1 MNYKKDLKLNWNLFK
16 FNTKDRKKSKELLIL
31 FIKKAMI
38 QVLLIDINITENKKQ
53 YPKVTLI
60 KKNIKKYQ
68 IIKVNWY
75 G

>member
-53 YPKVTLI
+53 YPKVTMI
-60 KKNIKKYQ
+60 QKNIKKYQ